1 MKKFISITM
10 ALSILVAYPTTSVLA
25 QPNSNDMSMNE
36 NSDTD
41 EDDNGRWGLL
51 GLLGLLGL
59 AGLKKKEHTSTYT
72 TSGTP
77 QNR

>member
-1 MKKFISITM
+1 MKKIISITM
-10 ALSILVAYPTTSVLA
+10 ALSILVAYPTTTVLA
-25 QPNSNDMSMNE
+25 QPNSNDMNMNE
-36 NSDTD
+36 DRDDN
-41 EDDNGRWGLL
+41 DDNGNWGLL

-59 AGLKKKEHTSTYT
+59 AGLKKKEHTSTYN